1 MCVKSER
8 PTREQL
14 IELAKTDPEAI
25 ADLVLALLD
34 RIEILE
40 AKVAALERNSRTSS
54 KPPSSDKGNFGNP
67 PKPKSRRSKTGRK
80 RGGQKGHRGE
90 TLHQSDSP
98 DHIVEHRLDDD
109 ALCPNCGARLE
120 DSACIGLEPGDCEC
134 RQVFELPAIR
144 IEITEHRAE
153 KKLCP
158 WCATAVR
165 AGFPEGVKAPVQYG
179 PGVQGAAL
187 YLGGYQ
193 LIPYQR
199 LSETFAELLGCPL
212 SPGTLA
218 NFVKRGGKNAA
229 AAMVPV
235 RDALVNAPVAHADET
250 GCTLHGKRHWL
261 HVFCTDSLSCYH
273 IDAKRGGE
281 AMERMGLLPQYRGCL
296 VHDFL
301 SAYYRFTNCDHFL
314 CNSHLLREL
323 TYIHEEMNQQWA
335 ADMIKLMLEAKEL
348 SDRQK
353 SLPEGS
359 RRVIGEK
366 RRERIQMRYCQIVLE
381 GLEVN
386 PEPPPPLK
394 PKRGRVKRSKP
405 LNLLIRFDQRYEEIM
420 GFFEY
425 DHVPFDNNQAE
436 RDLRMM
442 KVREKISGTFRSDS
456 HARAFCDIRSII
468 SSARKQ
474 SLEIVRT
481 LATLIQSPLSLGKQ
495 LVSTNRT

>member
-1 MCVKSER
+1 MRVKSER

-14 IELAKTDPEAI
+14 IELARTDLEAI

-34 RIEILE
+34 RNEALE

-54 KPPSSDKGNFGNP
+54 KPPSSDKGNFANP
-67 PKPKSRRSKTGRK
+67 PKPKSRRSKSGRK

-98 DHIVEHRLDDD
+98 DHIVEHRLGDG
-109 ALCPNCGARLE
+109 AHCPNCGARLE
-120 DSACIGLEPGDCEC
+120 DSACTGLKSGDCEC

-158 WCATAVR
+158 WCGTAVR
-165 AGFPEGVKAPVQYG
+165 AAFPEGVNAPVQYG
-179 PGVQGAAL
+179 PGVQAAAL

-193 LIPYQR
+193 MIPYQR
-199 LSETFAELLGCPL
+199 LSETFAEFLGCPL

-229 AAMVPV
+229 AAMEPI
-235 RDALVNAPVAHADET
+235 RDALVRAPVAHADET

-261 HVFCTDSLSCYH
+261 HVFSTGKLTCYH
-273 IDAKRGGE
+273 IDAKRGRE
-281 AMERMGLLPQYRGCL
+281 AMERMGLLPLFRQNL

-301 SAYYRFTNCDHFL
+301 SSYYIFTNCDHFL
-314 CNSHLLREL
+314 CNAHLLREL
-323 TYIHEEMNQQWA
+323 TYIHEEMNQQWS

-353 SLPEGS
+353 ALPEGS

-366 RRERIQMRYCQIVLE
+366 CRERIRMRYCEIVLD
-381 GLEVN
+381 GLEIN
-386 PEPPPPLK
+386 PEPPPPPK

-405 LNLLIRFDQRYEEIM
+405 LNLLIRLDQRYEEIM

-425 DHVPFDNNQAE
+425 DDIPFDNNQAE

-474 SLEIVRT
+474 SRKIIRT
-481 LATLIQSPLSLGKQ
+481 LSTLIQSPLSLGKQ
-495 LVSTNRT
+495 LVSDDET

>member
-1 MCVKSER
+1 MIRPKLRYPAAPLTLSEGPPPLSIAKRVTNQR
-8 PTREQL
+8 PSPQFRWTR
-14 IELAKTDPEAI
+14 
-25 ADLVLALLD
+25 
-34 RIEILE
+34 
-40 AKVAALERNSRTSS
+40 S
-54 KPPSSDKGNFGNP
+54 
-67 PKPKSRRSKTGRK
+67 
-80 RGGQKGHRGE
+80 
-90 TLHQSDSP
+90 
-98 DHIVEHRLDDD
+98 IVEHRLGDE
-109 ALCPNCGARLE
+109 ALCPNCGSSLGNA
-120 DSACIGLEPGDCEC
+120 ACGGLESGACEC

-158 WCATAVR
+158 WCGTEVR
-165 AGFPEGVKAPVQYG
+165 ASFPEEVNAPVQYG
-179 PGVQGAAL
+179 PGVQAAAL

-193 LIPYQR
+193 MIPYQR

-212 SPGTLA
+212 SAGTLA

-229 AAMVPV
+229 AAMEPV
-235 RDALVNAPVAHADET
+235 RDALVRAPVAHADET

-261 HVFCTDSLSCYH
+261 HVFSTASLSCYH

-281 AMERMGLLPQYRGCL
+281 AMERMGLLPRFRGCL

-301 SAYYRFTNCDHFL
+301 GAYYRFVNCDHSL
-314 CNSHLLREL
+314 CNAHLLREL

-335 ADMIKLMLEAKEL
+335 ADMIELLLEAKEL

-353 SLPEGS
+353 SVPEGG
-359 RRVIGEK
+359 RRVIGER
-366 RRERIQMRYCQIVLE
+366 RRERIQMRYCQIVLD
-381 GLEVN
+381 GLGVN
-386 PEPPPPLK
+386 PEPPPPPK

-405 LNLLIRFDQRYEEIM
+405 LNLLIRLDERYEEIM

-456 HARAFCDIRSII
+456 HASAFCNIRSII

-474 SLEIVRT
+474 SREIIRT
-481 LATLIQSPLSLGKQ
+481 LANLIRSPAALGKQ
-495 LVSTNRT
+495 LAGTNQT